1 MKSICFI
8 TTIPMTLDMFILKMS
23 KYLYKNGDYKITF
36 ISNNEESEFKDKLP
50 NYINF
55 IPIKMKRGISISGIT
70 SVYQLYKIFKKEKY
84 DLIQYCTPNA
94 SLYSSLAGRLAKIKN
109 RLYCQWGIRYVGFK
123 GIKRKIF
130 KLLEKITCYNSTWI
144 EPDSYGNLEFSYKE
158 GLYDKS
164 KSSVIWNGS
173 ASGVDLKKFDIE
185 KKDLWKKEIRIKYN
199 IDNELVIGFVGRIDR
214 DKGINELLEAYRNLN
229 KENVKL
235 LIVGPNDKLET
246 INQELYKWAKE
257 NKNIIFTGKVSDTE
271 KYYSA
276 MDIFVLPSYREG
288 FGSVVIEAQAMGVP
302 VVVTNIPGPTEAMQ
316 ENITG
321 LVVEKGDMNSLKDG
335 IEKLIINTDFRKQM
349 SENSVKFVKEKF
361 DDYKLFKYILEDR
374 NRLILK
380 NTNI

>member
-229 KENVKL
+229 KENSEVIKTKL
-235 LIVGPNDKLET
+235 NNKYKIIIFALSFASIFVYGLVLKKLGGSLPFVDSASTVFAITAQILCIKRCSEQWIMWILVNILNISIWYINFSSGGDNIATLLMWSVYLVNALFMLIKW
-246 INQELYKWAKE
+246 YKEAN
-257 NKNIIFTGKVSDTE
+257 NKN
-271 KYYSA
+271 
-276 MDIFVLPSYREG
+276 
-288 FGSVVIEAQAMGVP
+288 
-302 VVVTNIPGPTEAMQ
+302 
-316 ENITG
+316 
-321 LVVEKGDMNSLKDG
+321 
-335 IEKLIINTDFRKQM
+335 
-349 SENSVKFVKEKF
+349 
-361 DDYKLFKYILEDR
+361 
-374 NRLILK
+374 
-380 NTNI
+380 